1 MNQLVANI
9 ILASSLK
16 SSICSPKQPNSRK
29 ILNWFTNSLRETSH
43 GLKNKIWKRSGLNS
57 RYTIVPIESSNGTSN
72 IDHKYIQDF
81 LKRDD
86 LDMILPHVIMT
97 HGRYKTMD
105 FTACTDTMVTGFVL
119 PAVKINNNHA
129 DISKPFSTTV
139 RSIRCF
145 FWGSMIWFWT
155 VSGLVVSVRLFRTDD
170 HGAGTDFQR
179 AWSEISVETTIF
191 R

>member
-1 MNQLVANI
+1 M
-9 ILASSLK
+9 
-16 SSICSPKQPNSRK
+16 
-29 ILNWFTNSLRETSH
+29 
-43 GLKNKIWKRSGLNS
+43 
-57 RYTIVPIESSNGTSN
+57 ESSNGTSN
-72 IDHKYIQDF
+72 IEHRFIQDF

-86 LDMILPHVIMT
+86 LDMLLPHVTMT

-145 FWGSMIWFWT
+145 TRDYALILDGFRFGCFCSPLSDWWSWCWDWLPTSLVRDFSGEDYFSLEPNYSMSTKPCWVKVKISFFFST
-155 VSGLVVSVRLFRTDD
+155 VHEYLIKYPLLFFVL
-170 HGAGTDFQR
+170 G
-179 AWSEISVETTIF
+179 IS
-191 R
+191 RKRS